1 MIFTIYTSNF
11 NKYDAAG
18 QLIQHITQDSVLS
31 KFVWGI
37 HNRKLMGIKQHLGH
51 WIAICCLDYRL
62 LSLITGTDILLFTA
76 SLKFFSSLNTMISV
90 LHRKQK
96 PSIQIIYYT

>member
-11 NKYDAAG
+11 HKYDAAG

-37 HNRKLMGIKQHLGH
+37 HGKQHLGH
-51 WIAICCLDYRL
+51 WIAICCLDFRL
-62 LSLITGTDILLFTA
+62 LSLITGPDILLFTA

-90 LHRKQK
+90 LHRKEK